1 MSLPIWL
8 DWMARVVGGSLVLFG
23 ALPYAMEK
31 WICSECKYQDGILLG
46 TGVAIVWYT
55 VETFGLRRETVRQN
69 GIAVRPLVVTNIE
82 YRQISSFPAPIVGPQ
97 VVMKNI
103 GKGLAL
109 FVQIDDTTLVELA
122 TGWPLAC
129 ASRGCLLLRRG
140 KST

>member
-1 MSLPIWL
+1 MSFQLTEGCL
-8 DWMARVVGGSLVLFG
+8 RAGLCS
-23 ALPYAMEK
+23 PYRFSGE
-31 WICSECKYQDGILLG
+31 SHRRSR
-46 TGVAIVWYT
+46 IVWYT

-82 YRQISSFPAPIVGPQ
+82 YRQISVFPAPIVGTQ